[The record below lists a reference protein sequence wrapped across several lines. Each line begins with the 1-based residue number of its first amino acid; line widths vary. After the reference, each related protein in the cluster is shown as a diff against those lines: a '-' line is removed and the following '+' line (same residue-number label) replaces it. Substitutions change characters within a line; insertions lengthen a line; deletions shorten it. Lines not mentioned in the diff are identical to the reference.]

1 MLYAMTSIL
10 LITDLTFISDN
21 YSYIV
26 FNFSYHFNYYC
37 YFCYFCISQENKE
50 ASISE
55 IHEFVKKIPSL
66 TLAHKILDQHIN
78 IAEKI
83 KQVCGIIYCDSM
95 YDYVILLD
103 IISYNV
109 L

>member
-1 MLYAMTSIL
+1 MLCCCLIIRVLSI
-10 LITDLTFISDN
+10 TEK
-21 YSYIV
+21 YI
-26 FNFSYHFNYYC
+26 

-83 KQVCGIIYCDSM
+83 KQVCGIIYCDSI
-95 YDYVILLD
+95 YDYVMLCYW
-103 IISYNV
+103 ISYRMMYCDIE
-109 L
+109 